1 MQVLRAGF
9 YTVGYIS
16 CCCCFPLADLTHII
30 MYKLNSGKLRV
41 SGPFLESPENVSG
54 LKGCLML
61 AVLAFK
67 IKVSMTLKMISWKYQ
82 LTKQNWPVVWARTE
96 LCCYKFNRF
105 RFQNFIGPKKLP
117 GLSRNGPQECSIGR
131 YI

>member
-16 CCCCFPLADLTHII
+16 CCCCFPLADLTPII

-54 LKGCLML
+54 LKSCFML
-61 AVLAFK
+61 NVFAFK
-67 IKVSMTLKMISWKYQ
+67 IKVSIALKMIQ
-82 LTKQNWPVVWARTE
+82 
-96 LCCYKFNRF
+96 
-105 RFQNFIGPKKLP
+105 
-117 GLSRNGPQECSIGR
+117 
-131 YI
+131 